1 MQQNFEPCVLKN
13 VTMSICLI
21 KIFVKINIVMLSTLL
36 IEKISHKQN
45 AMPNV
50 LVVV

>member
-21 KIFVKINIVMLSTLL
+21 KIFVKINIMLSTLL